1 MKLTV
6 EKAAFLK
13 ALSHAQSIVERRTV
27 TPILANV
34 LLKTTDQGLNLSA
47 TDLDLSLVETIPATV
62 TEAGSTTV
70 PAHMIYEIVRKIS
83 EDSPIELSVGE
94 GENQLTL
101 KAGKA
106 KFALPVLP
114 AEEFSPLKLSELPHK
129 FQISAADMKQLYN
142 TTRFAMSTEEARY
155 YLNGIY
161 FHTTTQNNQANLRAV
176 ATDGHRLARVETSE
190 PQGSSGMPD
199 VIIPRKTVN
208 EVCKLMEDTE
218 GHIDVALSLTQVSF
232 TIGDVTLISR
242 LVDGKFPDYENV
254 IPEKPKYTLT
264 VNGKKFASAV
274 DRVAT
279 VSQEKSRGI
288 KLLVEAGKVTVTANH
303 LDLGSGHEELE
314 ADFTGTRLE
323 AGFNARYLLDI
334 LQQIPSE
341 QATLSFVDENSPVVI
356 RATNGDNAVYVLM
369 PMRV

>member
-1 MKLTV
+1 MKLAV
-6 EKAAFLK
+6 ERSAFLK

-34 LLKTTDQGLNLSA
+34 LLKTTEQGLSLSA
-47 TDLDLSLVETIPATV
+47 TDLDLSLIEAIPATIH
-62 TEAGSTTV
+62 EAGSTTV
-70 PAHMIYEIVRKIS
+70 PAHMLYEIVRKIS
-83 EDSPIELSVGE
+83 DDMVELSVGQ

-101 KAGKA
+101 RSGKA

-114 AEEFSPLKLSELPHK
+114 AEEFSPLKMSDLPHK
-129 FQISAADMKQLYN
+129 FQISADDIKQLYN

-161 FHTTTQNNQANLRAV
+161 FHTTNQNNQKHLRAV
-176 ATDGHRLARVETSE
+176 ATDGHRLARVETTE
-190 PQGSSGMPD
+190 PEGSNGMPD

-208 EVCKLMEDTE
+208 EVCKLLEDTN
-218 GHIDVALSLTQVSF
+218 GSVDVALSLTQISF
-232 TIGDVTLISR
+232 TIGSVTLISR

-288 KLLVEAGKVTVTANH
+288 KLLVEAGKVTITANH
-303 LDLGSGHEELE
+303 LDLGSGHEEIE
-314 ADFTGTRLE
+314 GDFTGSRLE

-341 QATLSFVDENSPVVI
+341 QATLQFVDENSPVVI
-356 RATNGDNAVYVLM
+356 RAVNGDSALYVLM